1 MQRESPDAAGELVLA
16 AAEKVRLT
24 VHNDEEPLTA
34 GQLSHLFER
43 FHRADSSRA
52 RELGGYGLGL
62 SIAQRIAGRH
72 RGSIS
77 AASGREMGTSFTVLL
92 PRAGRVPEIFLD
104 NKKDLHYNAGKL
116 FQGGV

>member
-72 RGSIS
+72 RGVGQRDGDQLHR
-77 AASGREMGTSFTVLL
+77 ASS
-92 PRAGRVPEIFLD
+92 PRRKGS
-104 NKKDLHYNAGKL
+104 
-116 FQGGV
+116 